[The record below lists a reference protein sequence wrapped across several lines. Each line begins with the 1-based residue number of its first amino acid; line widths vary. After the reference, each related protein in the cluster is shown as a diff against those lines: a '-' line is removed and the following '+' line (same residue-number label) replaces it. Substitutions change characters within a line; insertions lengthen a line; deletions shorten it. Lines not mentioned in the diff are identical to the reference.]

1 MKQSQEAITQ
11 QAVQLSATIMSILN
25 GAAGAIVCEEARMTK
40 GEYKTINDPLQR
52 QLERL
57 DIAAS
62 EKVGMYSDPVL
73 LFMGLAIWSSRLF
86 RLQKE
91 KGETEGEE
99 KQLDEKSDPKK
110 EERELI
116 YRPPKE
122 KDELKPPEDESQP
135 TAHELPKS
143 IRSMIDDS
151 KAHGQMGDHQ

>member
-1 MKQSQEAITQ
+1 
-11 QAVQLSATIMSILN
+11 MSILN
-25 GAAGAIVCEEARMTK
+25 GAAGALVCEEARMTK

-91 KGETEGEE
+91 KKEDAHEE
-99 KQLDEKSDPKK
+99 QQKSEAVPEKEKK
-110 EERELI
+110 EAPRKVDI
-116 YRPPKE
+116 K
-122 KDELKPPEDESQP
+122 PEDESQP
-135 TAHELPKS
+135 TAHELPKA

-151 KAHGQMGDHQ
+151 KAHGMGEGQ